1 MPLGDRSSARPC
13 RTVTGVSERF
23 DVLTP
28 EERSTGVA
36 VALASLARGEIV
48 VAPTDT
54 VYGIACDAFTHT
66 AVAAVLA
73 AKGRGRD
80 MPVPVLVGTLATFRA
95 ITATRG
101 AYGDRLVEA
110 LWPGPLT
117 LVCTEQPSLRW
128 DLGEGGGTVAVRMP
142 DHELMLE
149 LLVKH
154 GPLAVTSANRS
165 GEPAATT
172 CDDAERQLGTSV
184 HVYLDGGD
192 APSAVASTIVDLTAA
207 TPRVLRVGAVPVER
221 LREIVPDLEVDE

>member
-1 MPLGDRSSARPC
+1 
-13 RTVTGVSERF
+13 VTGVSERF
-23 DVLTP
+23 DVLT
-28 EERSTGVA
+28 SKGKTLGVA
-36 VALASLARGEIV
+36 VALASLTRGELV

-54 VYGIACDAFTHT
+54 VYGVACDAFTPD
-66 AVAAVLA
+66 AVAALLA

-95 ITATRG
+95 VTATRG
-101 AYGDRLVEA
+101 EFGDRLVEA

-117 LVCTEQPSLRW
+117 LVCPEQRSLVW
-128 DLGEGGGTVAVRMP
+128 DLGDSGHTVAVRMP

-172 CDDAERQLGTSV
+172 CDDAERQLGSSV
-184 HVYLDGGD
+184 RVYLDGGES
-192 APSAVASTIVDLTAA
+192 PSALASTIVDLTGA
-207 TPRVLRVGAVPVER
+207 TPRVLRVGAIPVDR
-221 LREIVPDLEVDE
+221 LREIVPELEVDE